1 MQFRTYSA
9 PEFDPYGDS
18 RQPEVSELWAAPVA
32 TAPIDADVAL
42 PGSKSQTNR
51 ELVLS
56 ALADGPSLLTA
67 PLHSQDSDRM
77 VEALAALGTGVERM
91 PEQAQLAQRE
101 SQRRPTGS
109 SRPAIPA
116 GPFGPDLRI
125 VPASELT
132 GSTTIDAGQAGTVMR
147 FVPPVAALALGP
159 VTIDADDSARGRP
172 MHAMVDALRALGVDL
187 ADEGRGAL
195 PFTVHGTGRVSGGEI
210 TIDASSSSQ
219 FVSGLLLSAPRFENG
234 LVLHHSG
241 ERLPSLPHIEMT
253 IAALAARGVTVETP
267 ELGTWV
273 VRPQPIGARDVA
285 IEPDLSNAAP
295 FLAAAV
301 ATGGRV
307 TIGHWPAETTQVGAD
322 LATYLP
328 LFGAEV
334 SLDGDRLTVRG
345 TGTISGVDLDLST
358 GGELAPALAALA
370 ALADSPSELTGIGHI
385 RHHETDRLAALVA
398 EINGLGGHA
407 TELEDGLRIEPA
419 ELHGGVWKSYK
430 DHRMSTAGAL
440 IGLRVPGVEV
450 HDIGATAKT
459 LPQFPEL
466 WRRMVSGPAQGALPA

>member
-1 MQFRTYSA
+1 MQIRTYSR
-9 PEFDPYGDS
+9 PEFDPYGDNEPVPS
-18 RQPEVSELWAAPVA
+18 NELWPAPSA
-32 TAPIDADVAL
+32 TSPVDADVTL

-51 ELVLS
+51 ELVLA
-56 ALADGPSLLTA
+56 ALADGPSVLSA

-77 VEALAALGTGVERM
+77 VEALTSLGVGIERM
-91 PEQAQLAQRE
+91 PDHAEVDPHG

-109 SRPAIPA
+109 SRPATPA
-116 GPFGPDLRI
+116 HYFGADLRI
-125 VPASELT
+125 TPAAELT

-147 FVPPVAALALGP
+147 FIPPVAALALGP

-172 MHAMVDALRALGVDL
+172 MTAMVDALHALGVDL

-195 PFTVHGTGRVSGGEI
+195 PFTIHGTGRVAGGEI

-253 IAALAARGVTVETP
+253 IAALAARGVTVSSP
-267 ELGTWV
+267 ALGTWV
-273 VRPQPIGARDVA
+273 VEPQLIGARDVA

-307 TIGHWPAETTQVGAD
+307 TLSGWPGETTQVGAD
-322 LATYLP
+322 LARYLP

-345 TGTISGVDLDLST
+345 GERIRGVTLDLTT

-370 ALADSPSELTGIGHI
+370 ALADGPSEITGIGHI
-385 RHHETDRLAALVA
+385 RNHETDRLAALAA
-398 EINGLGGHA
+398 EINGLGGA
-407 TELEDGLRIEPA
+407 VTELEDGLRIEPRT
-419 ELHGGVWKSYK
+419 LHGGIWKSHK

-440 IGLRVPGVEV
+440 IGLVVPGVEI

-466 WRRMVSGPAQGALPA
+466 WQRMLTAPAEGVSLP